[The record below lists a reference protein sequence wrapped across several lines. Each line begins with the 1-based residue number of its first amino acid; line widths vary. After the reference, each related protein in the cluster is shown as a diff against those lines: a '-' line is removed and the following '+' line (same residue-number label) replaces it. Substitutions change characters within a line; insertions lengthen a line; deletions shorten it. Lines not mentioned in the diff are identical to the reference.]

1 MNQTTFQPAEIY
13 DSNGNIIQQGAFG
26 INTPFA
32 SSTGDGVYDY
42 IVNNLYALKDMIAAG
57 YIAVATLPSSG
68 QTNKYYVITEGA
80 NAGKC
85 YVWTGSAWQELTTQI
100 NGKSAYEIAV
110 DHGFIGTE
118 QQWLDSFTADAI
130 AAADRAEAVQAQ
142 MEEKF
147 SILDNVDARFANI
160 EDHAKMTDSNVD
172 ATKKRIS
179 NVEKLLQGNLY
190 DYQTDDTVAYTK
202 TVPAGA
208 MPYAGLE
215 QLGGKTIVWNQIYN
229 KSIGRNDSTS
239 LSVNTQKT
247 DTEIRIYGT
256 FTSRVNVPI
265 INWSSPVGHVFLAI
279 GTPVTDFID
288 FRVWQNGNY
297 NTWEQNKPFVI
308 TDERTYIGIRPKTNG
323 VDVEFDVTWIPQIFD
338 LTLMFGAGS
347 EPSTYEEFQQMFPA
361 EYYPYNAGTLLSAGV
376 TEVVSKKADTS
387 TIATYPIPTAVQQ
400 LEGYGWSAGSVY
412 NYIDYE
418 RKVFVKRVASVDLGT
433 LSWSRA
439 SSSGAVYF
447 FSSDLGS
454 VLKPVGI
461 NQIGNICC
469 RLYVAGTYRNAYD
482 GAFNCI
488 GVGRTSE
495 SVPYRVAIYDSS
507 KTEMTTAEFKASLNG
522 VYAYYELAE
531 PIETDISAYL
541 SDDNLIEVE
550 SGGTLTMYSDANGD
564 DDAYHIPV
572 PSTAEYMIDLN
583 VATGGTENEP

>member
-57 YIAVATLPSSG
+57 YIAVATLPASG

-85 YVWTGSAWQELTTQI
+85 YVWTGTAWQELTTQI

-110 DHGFIGTE
+110 EHGFIGTE

-130 AAADRAEAVQAQ
+130 AAANRAEAVQAQ

-160 EDHAKMTDSNVD
+160 EDHAKMTDSNVE

-190 DYQTDDTVAYTK
+190 DYQTDETVAYEK

-215 QLGGKTIVWNQIYN
+215 RVGCKTLVWNQLVILSNQTAERNGITYTTTSDGTVVIN
-229 KSIGRNDSTS
+229 GTSTAVADYAPFFVPTVPTIGHVYWLRGCPADSSASTYYINTNNGACYSDGLRFTADSSTS
-239 LSVNTQKT
+239 RSIH
-247 DTEIRIYGT
+247 IRVASGVTANNVT
-256 FTSRVNVPI
+256 FKVQFT
-265 INWSSPVGHVFLAI
+265 
-279 GTPVTDFID
+279 
-288 FRVWQNGNY
+288 
-297 NTWEQNKPFVI
+297 
-308 TDERTYIGIRPKTNG
+308 
-323 VDVEFDVTWIPQIFD
+323 D
-338 LTLMFGAGS
+338 LTLMFGAGN
-347 EPSTYEEFQQMFPA
+347 EPTLDECKALFPA
-361 EYYPYNAGTLLSAGV
+361 ESYPYNAGTLLSAGV

-387 TIATYPIPTAVQQ
+387 TIATHTVPAEIQA
-400 LEGYGWSAGSVY
+400 LDGYGWSAGTAY
-412 NYIDYE
+412 NYVDFE
-418 RKVFVKRVASVDLGT
+418 RKVFVQNVARVDLGT
-433 LSWSRA
+433 LNWA
-439 SSSGAVYF
+439 YYAYSGY
-447 FSSDLGS
+447 SGGYS
-454 VLKPVGI
+454 KGI
-461 NQIGNICC
+461 NGYVKRPTTSREVANILTTVSTIVSDNQFNENNNGTNICINTEGSIKITIPN
-469 RLYVAGTYRNAYD
+469 VT
-482 GAFNCI
+482 
-488 GVGRTSE
+488 
-495 SVPYRVAIYDSS
+495 DSATL
-507 KTEMTTAEFKASLNG
+507 KTALNG
-522 VYAYYELAE
+522 IMFYYELAN

-572 PSTAEYMIDLN
+572 PSTVEYMIDLN